1 MLPLI
6 ADNFKNIKQRIRL
19 AAERAGRNPNDIR
32 LVAVSKEHSVTVVA
46 EGIRAG
52 SKIFGENKVQGA
64 KDKIKALGHDGIEWH
79 LIGHLQ
85 KNKVKFIFDLFD
97 LVHSVDS
104 LALAEVIHEKAEDL
118 RLCMPILL
126 QVNVSGES
134 SKFGLDPNNVT
145 ETICKIMSFKG
156 VNIKGLMTIPPY
168 DSNPEKS
175 RPYYA
180 CLRELRDTCLK
191 LAIPRLSLDEL
202 SMGMSNDYEVAVE
215 EGSTLV
221 RVGTALFGERPSKSK
236 GSIG

>member
-1 MLPLI
+1 VFSLI

-32 LVAVSKEHSVTVVA
+32 LVAVSKEHSATVVS

-52 SKIFGENKVQGA
+52 SDIFGENKVQDA

-79 LIGHLQ
+79 FIGHLQ
-85 KNKVKFIFDLFD
+85 KNKIKFIFDLFD

-104 LALAEVIHEKAEDL
+104 LVLAEAINEKAEDL
-118 RLCMPILL
+118 GFCMPILL

-134 SKFGLDPNNVT
+134 SKFGVDPKNVT
-145 ETICKIMSFKG
+145 EVIRKIMSFKG
-156 VNIKGLMTIPPY
+156 LNVRGLMTIPPY
-168 DSNPEKS
+168 DPNPEKS

-191 LAIPRLSLDEL
+191 LDIPRLSLDEL

-221 RVGTALFGERPSKSK
+221 RVGTALFGERLLKSK
-236 GSIG
+236 DATG